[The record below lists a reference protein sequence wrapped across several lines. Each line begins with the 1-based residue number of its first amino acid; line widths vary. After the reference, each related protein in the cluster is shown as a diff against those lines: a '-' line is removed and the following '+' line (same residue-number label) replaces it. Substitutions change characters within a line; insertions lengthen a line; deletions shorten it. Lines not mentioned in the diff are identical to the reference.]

1 MKILEKVGLGVVVRI
16 GRFPV
21 QTLLGTRPGLGIQPL
36 YEAPGDLCVKNV
48 KHRVSEAVPSI
59 TGERWPWGSQIA
71 A

>member
-36 YEAPGDLCVKNV
+36 YETTGDLCVENV
-48 KHRVSEAVPSI
+48 KHRVI
-59 TGERWPWGSQIA
+59 NIG
-71 A
+71 